1 MPFYLI
7 TILALFFIYGCS
19 SNTIVIEKDKKIVEK
34 KTIDENII
42 IQSQREPFTPIEFR
56 EYMKEL
62 DAKLFIDLDSKLFR
76 GKDWV
81 EYKQVQNTLESLIK
95 QTREIKEFEVIRD
108 DEEATRLIK
117 KLITHEYLLDD
128 VIKNEK
134 FDYIKPAFNR
144 VVESCNNCHDMMI

>member
-1 MPFYLI
+1 
-7 TILALFFIYGCS
+7 
-19 SNTIVIEKDKKIVEK
+19 
-34 KTIDENII
+34 
-42 IQSQREPFTPIEFR
+42 
-56 EYMKEL
+56 MKEL

-144 VVESCNNCHDMMI
+144 VVESCNNCHDIMI

>member
-1 MPFYLI
+1 MVTGTLI
-7 TILALFFIYGCS
+7 FTGC
-19 SNTIVIEKDKKIVEK
+19 IEQKVKPKPPKKIVEK

-81 EYKQVQNTLESLIK
+81 EYKQVQNTLVQKRNGLVK
-95 QTREIKEFEVIRD
+95 MF
-108 DEEATRLIK
+108 
-117 KLITHEYLLDD
+117 
-128 VIKNEK
+128 
-134 FDYIKPAFNR
+134 P
-144 VVESCNNCHDMMI
+144 

>member
-1 MPFYLI
+1 MPFYI

-56 EYMKEL
+56 EHMKAL

-81 EYKQVQNTLESLIK
+81 EYKQVQKTLESLIK
-95 QTREIKEFEVIRD
+95 QTRELKEFEVIRD